1 MAYTLQN
8 YLNKVKPYIVKVL
21 KDANCSQSKVKYKQV
36 GIINDATDETKA
48 FL

>member
-1 MAYTLQN
+1 MAYMLRN

-21 KDANCSQSKVKYKQV
+21 MDANCSQSKVKYKQV
-36 GIINDATDETKA
+36 GIINDTTGETKA